1 MLTQNNQVSCEHV
14 NAKDV
19 CGYWSSLD
27 NARSQLSAHLDIG
40 CFNASCLVFH
50 TEIICAGEKTWF
62 SLAESNLRCR
72 SSSSNGLHRDLTH
85 IFDIGSN
92 AMFHPIHAVL
102 ANHRF
107 VQQPAGRLDG
117 PQKSAWS
124 GEKPFYV
131 RCGPGCYRSTCQLG
145 LQPNQLPSTF
155 GFCCT
160 ALSLCSYAK
169 YEL

>member
-1 MLTQNNQVSCEHV
+1 M
-14 NAKDV
+14 
-19 CGYWSSLD
+19 SLV
-27 NARSQLSAHLDIG
+27 LSFTRKILNYLREQD
-40 CFNASCLVFH
+40 FP
-50 TEIICAGEKTWF
+50 
-62 SLAESNLRCR
+62 LAEGNLH
-72 SSSSNGLHRDLTH
+72 LHRDLTH

-131 RCGPGCYRSTCQLG
+131 RCGPGCYRSTCQAWSQTSCRLHWAFAVLHFHSAA
-145 LQPNQLPSTF
+145 LQSMN
-155 GFCCT
+155 
-160 ALSLCSYAK
+160 LSLGAQTLETVAK
-169 YEL
+169 MKWHSPNIYRSHKRGPSCLNYWGEREG